1 MIWAV
6 NCSMFLIMSNQER
19 FRWSE
24 MNKPEEV
31 VISGGVS
38 RDALVMSASDY
49 ADWEQSRSGITK
61 PQLNRAQRRA
71 LAKERRHAK

>member
-1 MIWAV
+1 
-6 NCSMFLIMSNQER
+6 
-19 FRWSE
+19 